1 MSKCSGCGAVLTND
15 ATKEGYTTNVDSN
28 LCQRCFRIRN
38 YNEYQFVA
46 KDNND
51 YIDILKGIDK
61 NSLVVLAVDL
71 LNINNEL
78 SKLSEIIDN
87 DILLVLTKCDLLPS
101 NNEEKF
107 INYFKSFNLKI
118 VDSVVIS
125 NQKNYHFDLLFQK
138 INSLKNNSK
147 VYVIGYTNAGKSSM
161 INKIIYNYSNSINYI
176 TTSNLPSTTLNTIE
190 IKMDDLVLVDTPGLL
205 DDSIINYVDLDI
217 LKKIIPK
224 QKIKPL
230 TFQIKS
236 LQTIMIEN
244 IVQIRSS
251 RANITIY
258 MSNQL
263 NVKRYY
269 KEINDTS
276 LTKHVFRVHKNEEI
290 VILGLGFI
298 HVSTDSEIEI
308 FVYNKVSVFL
318 RKALIG
324 S

>member
-1 MSKCSGCGAVLTND
+1 MSKCSGCGAILTSD
-15 ATKEGYTTNVDSN
+15 STKEGYTTNLDSN

-38 YNEYQFVA
+38 YNEYQIIT
-46 KDNND
+46 KDNGD
-51 YIDILKGIDK
+51 YINILKGIDK
-61 NSLVVLAVDL
+61 NALVVLVIDL

-78 SKLSEIIDN
+78 SKFGQIIDN

-101 NNEEKF
+101 NNEERF
-107 INYFKSFNLKI
+107 INFFKSFDLKI

-125 NQKNYHFDLLFQK
+125 SQKNYHFDLLFEK
-138 INSLKNNSK
+138 INKLKHNSK
-147 VYVIGYTNAGKSSM
+147 VYVVGYTNAGKSSM

-190 IKMDDLVLVDTPGLL
+190 IKIGDLVLVDTPGLL
-205 DDSIINYVDLDI
+205 DDSIINYVDSDI

-236 LQTIMIEN
+236 LQTIMIDS
-244 IVQIRSS
+244 IAQIRTS
-251 RANITIY
+251 RANITLY

-263 NVKRYY
+263 SIKRYY
-269 KEINDTS
+269 KELNDNN
-276 LTKHVFRVHKNEEI
+276 LKKYVFKAQKNDEI

-298 HVSTDSEIEI
+298 HVSTDSKIEI
-308 FVYNKVSVFL
+308 LVHNKVSVFL